1 MGGLNAT
8 LATAISGLMADQGAL
23 DVTTNN
29 VANAN
34 TPGYSRQRA
43 ILTENNPV
51 VLGSLTFG
59 TGVDL
64 QQVQSV
70 RDPILQLRVDQ
81 ETQQQGSL
89 NSSVTSLQQIEVMF
103 NSTSGND
110 IGSQFSNF
118 FSSVQQLSTDPT
130 DLSLR
135 QGVLTAAGN
144 LAQAFN
150 NTASNLVQQQSS
162 LDLNVVQSVQQVN
175 TLTAQIAQLNTQISS
190 VQNTGGNASA
200 FLDQRDQLVNQLS
213 SLIDVSQ
220 IQSDNGL
227 TLTTSNGTALVAGS
241 QSFNLTTQPDSS
253 GVQHIFAQ
261 GKDITGSI
269 TSGQIAGLLQVRD
282 QNIPTLLS
290 NLDSLASSF
299 ANAINTAN
307 AGGFDLQGNAGGNLF
322 VPPPASGVGAA
333 ASMAVATTDPNA
345 IAASSDGSA
354 GSNGN
359 LAAISAVH
367 DQTIVSGQTPTDYY
381 SNLVFGIGSDIA
393 NGTAEQN
400 ASQLTLQQLQDQRG
414 SISGVSLDE
423 EASNMILYQQ
433 AYDAAARVVSA
444 VNEMM
449 DTAVNL
455 GTF

>member
-8 LATAISGLMADQGAL
+8 LATAISALRADQGAL

-43 ILTENNPV
+43 VLTEDNPV
-51 VLGSLTFG
+51 VVRALTLG

-70 RDPILQLRVDQ
+70 RDPILQLRIDQ

-103 NSTSGND
+103 NSASGSD
-110 IGSQFSNF
+110 IGAQLSNF
-118 FSSVQQLSTDPT
+118 FSSVQQLSTDPGS
-130 DLSLR
+130 LSLR
-135 QGVLTAAGN
+135 QGLLTAAGN
-144 LAQAFN
+144 LAKAFN
-150 NTASNLVQQQSS
+150 NTANNLTQQQRS
-162 LDLNVVQSVQQVN
+162 LDLNVAQSVQQIN
-175 TLTAQIAQLNTQISS
+175 TLTSQIAKLNTQIAS

-220 IQSDNGL
+220 IKSDDGL
-227 TLTTSNGTALVAGS
+227 TLTTSNGTALVAGP
-241 QSFNLTTQPDSS
+241 QSFNLTTQPDAS
-253 GVQHIFAQ
+253 GLQHIFAQ
-261 GKDITGSI
+261 GKDITASI

-282 QNIPTLLS
+282 QNIPALLS

-299 ANAINTAN
+299 ANAINGAN

-322 VPPPASGVGAA
+322 VPPPVSGVGAA

-367 DQTIVSGQTPTDYY
+367 DQPIVSGQTPTDFY
-381 SNLVFGIGSDIA
+381 SNLVFGVGSDIA
-393 NGTAEQN
+393 NGSAEQN

-433 AYDAAARVVSA
+433 AYNAAARVVSA
-444 VNEMM
+444 INEMM

>member
-8 LATAISGLMADQGAL
+8 LSTAISALMADQGAL

-43 ILTENNPV
+43 ILTENNPLV
-51 VLGSLTFG
+51 MGPLTFG

-70 RDPILQLRVDQ
+70 RDPILQLRIDQ

-103 NSTSGND
+103 NSASGSD
-110 IGSQFSNF
+110 IGAQLSNF
-118 FSSVQQLSTDPT
+118 FSSVQQLSTDPAS
-130 DLSLR
+130 LSLR

-144 LAQAFN
+144 LAKAFN
-150 NTASNLVQQQSS
+150 NTASNLTQQQRS
-162 LDLNVVQSVQQVN
+162 LDLNVAQSVQQIN
-175 TLTAQIAQLNTQISS
+175 TLTSQIAKLNTQIAS
-190 VQNTGGNASA
+190 VRNTGGNASA

-220 IQSDNGL
+220 IKSDDGL
-227 TLTTSNGTALVAGS
+227 TLTTSNGTALVAGP
-241 QSFNLTTQPDSS
+241 QSFDLTTQPDAS
-253 GVQHIFAQ
+253 GLQHIFAQ
-261 GKDITGSI
+261 GKDITASI

-282 QNIPTLLS
+282 ENIPALLS
-290 NLDSLASSF
+290 SLDSLASSF
-299 ANAINTAN
+299 ANAVNAAN

-322 VPPPASGVGAA
+322 APPPVSGVGAA

-367 DQTIVSGQTPTDYY
+367 DQPIVSGQTPTDFY

-393 NGTAEQN
+393 NGSAEQN

-433 AYDAAARVVSA
+433 AYNAAARVVSA
-444 VNEMM
+444 INEMM

>member
-8 LATAISGLMADQGAL
+8 LATAISALMADQGAL

-43 ILTENNPV
+43 VLTENTPV
-51 VLGSLTFG
+51 VIGPLTFG
-59 TGVDL
+59 TGVNL

-70 RDPILQLRVDQ
+70 RDPILQLRIDQ

-103 NSTSGND
+103 NSASGSD
-110 IGSQFSNF
+110 IGAQLSNF
-118 FSSVQQLSTDPT
+118 FGSVQQLSTDPAS
-130 DLSLR
+130 LSLR

-144 LAQAFN
+144 LAKAFN
-150 NTASNLVQQQSS
+150 NTANNLTQQQRS
-162 LDLNVVQSVQQVN
+162 LDLNVTQSVQQIN
-175 TLTAQIAQLNTQISS
+175 TLTSQIAKLNKQIAS

-213 SLIDVSQ
+213 SLIDISQ
-220 IQSDNGL
+220 IKSDDGP
-227 TLTTSNGTALVAGS
+227 TLTTSNGTALVAGG
-241 QSFNLTTQPDSS
+241 QSFDLGTQPDAS
-253 GVQHIFAQ
+253 GLQHVFAQ
-261 GKDITGSI
+261 GKDITASI
-269 TSGQIAGLLQVRD
+269 ASGQIAGLLQVRD
-282 QNIPTLLS
+282 QNIPALLS
-290 NLDSLASSF
+290 SLDSLASSF
-299 ANAINTAN
+299 ANAVNAAN

-322 VPPPASGVGAA
+322 VPPPVSGVGAA
-333 ASMAVATTDPNA
+333 ASMAAATTDPNA

-367 DQTIVSGQTPTDYY
+367 DQPIVSGQTPTDFY

-393 NGTAEQN
+393 NGSAEQN

-433 AYDAAARVVSA
+433 AYNAAARVVSA
-444 VNEMM
+444 INEMM